1 MHIYTELQ
9 LYTRHMN
16 QYIIAQSRHLLF
28 ANSFLSMTLSVMAVK
43 LSLNTGRRTGCH
55 KGVGGRQFIA
65 PEKSAA
71 QIPTKIG
78 TMFFKHFW

>member
-1 MHIYTELQ
+1 MIVCASVLLCSDQLYIIIIGLQIYTELQ

-43 LSLNTGRRTGCH
+43 LSLNTGRRTGNVTR
-55 KGVGGRQFIA
+55 G
-65 PEKSAA
+65 
-71 QIPTKIG
+71 
-78 TMFFKHFW
+78 